1 MSPRRYRMGQRD
13 AAAERTRTRIL
24 TAARELLATLREFSE
39 FSVDAVA
46 HKSGVA
52 RMTVYYQ
59 FGSKAGLLEALYE
72 NLVGRNE
79 TLQLADANR
88 KADSLSALLEFV
100 DVFVRVWSSDR
111 NVIRRMHAL
120 AALDPGLAQS
130 VQMRSANRRHELE
143 MILKRV
149 RGQYG
154 HPGFSK
160 FSEALEIV
168 YMLTSFETFD
178 HLAAAT
184 RKPSEVADAI
194 KRMALATVVLHGA
207 EIESG
212 RVQVVA
218 RTPKAS

>member
-178 HLAAAT
+178 HLASAAS
-184 RKPSEVADAI
+184 RPGDVADAV
-194 KRMALATVVLHGA
+194 KRLAL
-207 EIESG
+207 
-212 RVQVVA
+212 
-218 RTPKAS
+218 

>member
-1 MSPRRYRMGQRD
+1 MSPRRYRMGQRN
-13 AAAERTRTRIL
+13 AAAERTRARIL
-24 TAARELLATLREFSE
+24 AGARELLATPRGFSE

-46 HKSGVA
+46 RKSSVA

-59 FGSKAGLLEALYE
+59 FASRAGLLEALYE
-72 NLVGRNE
+72 HLVAQNE
-79 TLQLADANR
+79 TAQLADALR
-88 KADSLSALLEFV
+88 KPDSLAALLEFV
-100 DVFVRVWSSDR
+100 DVFIRVWSSDR
-111 NVIRRMHAL
+111 VVIRRVHAL
-120 AALDPGLAQS
+120 AALDPALAQS
-130 VQMRSANRRHELE
+130 VQMHNARRRHELE
-143 MILKRV
+143 VILKRV

-178 HLAAAT
+178 HLAGASRRA
-184 RKPSEVADAI
+184 SEVADTI

-207 EIESG
+207 ELESG
-212 RVQVVA
+212 KA

>member
-1 MSPRRYRMGQRD
+1 MSPRRYRMAQRN
-13 AAAERTRTRIL
+13 AARERTRERIL
-24 TAARELLATLREFSE
+24 DGARELLAAPRGISG

-46 HKSGVA
+46 RKASVA

-59 FGSKAGLLEALYE
+59 FASRAGLLEALYE
-72 NLVGRNE
+72 HLLARNE
-79 TLQLADANR
+79 TAQSSDALR
-88 KADSLSALLEFV
+88 KIDSLAALLEFI
-100 DVFVRVWSSDR
+100 DVFIRVWSSDR
-111 NVIRRMHAL
+111 VVIRRVHAL
-120 AALDPGLAQS
+120 AALEPAIAQS
-130 VQMRSANRRHELE
+130 VQARNARRRHELE

-168 YMLTSFETFD
+168 YMLTSFESFD
-178 HLAAAT
+178 QLAGAS
-184 RKPSEVADAI
+184 RRPNEVADAI

-212 RVQVVA
+212 KAQVVA
-218 RTPKAS
+218 RAPRAS

>member
-1 MSPRRYRMGQRD
+1 MSPRRYRMGQRN
-13 AAAERTRTRIL
+13 AAAEKTRARIL
-24 TAARELLATLREFSE
+24 AAARELLATPRGFSE

-46 HKSGVA
+46 RKSGVA

-59 FGSKAGLLEALYE
+59 FGSKAGLIEALYE
-72 NLVGRNE
+72 RLVERSAMTASVDTRCE
-79 TLQLADANR
+79 
-88 KADSLSALLEFV
+88 ADSLGALLEFI
-100 DVFVRVWSSDR
+100 DVFIRVWSSER
-111 NVIRRMHAL
+111 VVIRRVHAL
-120 AALDPGLAQS
+120 AALDPAVAQC
-130 VQMRSANRRHELE
+130 VQTYSTRRRQELE
-143 MILKRV
+143 VILKRV
-149 RGQYG
+149 RGRYG

-178 HLAAAT
+178 HLASAAS
-184 RKPSEVADAI
+184 RPGDVADAV

>member
-1 MSPRRYRMGQRD
+1 MSPRRYRMGQRN
-13 AAAERTRTRIL
+13 AAAERTRARIL
-24 TAARELLATLREFSE
+24 AGARDLLAMPRGFSE

-59 FGSKAGLLEALYE
+59 FGSKAGLLEALYTQ
-72 NLVGRNE
+72 LVAGNE
-79 TLQLADANR
+79 TAQSADIVR
-88 KADSLSALLEFV
+88 KTDSLAALLELI
-100 DVFVRVWSSDR
+100 DVFIRVWSADR
-111 NVIRRMHAL
+111 VVIRRVHAL
-120 AALDPGLAQS
+120 AALDPALAQS
-130 VQMRSANRRHELE
+130 VQTRSARRRHELE
-143 MILKRV
+143 VILKRV

-184 RKPSEVADAI
+184 RGPGEVADAI

-212 RVQVVA
+212 RVQGVA